1 MDTVRS
7 GTGVLMG
14 DEVQGL
20 GQERGGTPRLVGR
33 WGRSQ
38 VGNTCVDAPLA
49 EEAAF
54 REAGGPYDLPDH
66 VHFSHSP
73 ERVKTVTTL

>member
-1 MDTVRS
+1 M
-7 GTGVLMG
+7 
-14 DEVQGL
+14 
-20 GQERGGTPRLVGR
+20 
-33 WGRSQ
+33 SQ

-49 EEAAF
+49 EEATF

-73 ERVKTVTTL
+73 ERVKTASQPCEVSVLLFPPDR

>member
-1 MDTVRS
+1 M
-7 GTGVLMG
+7 
-14 DEVQGL
+14 
-20 GQERGGTPRLVGR
+20 
-33 WGRSQ
+33 SQ

-49 EEAAF
+49 EEATF

-73 ERVKTVTTL
+73 ERVKTVTTGEVSVLLFPPDR

>member
-1 MDTVRS
+1 
-7 GTGVLMG
+7 MG

-20 GQERGGTPRLVGR
+20 SQEVKEGGGTSRLIDG
-33 WGRSQ
+33 WGMSQ

-49 EEAAF
+49 EEATF